1 VIRGPS
7 LEYVLDRHPQRFEH
21 RRPPIRD
28 QKHISGQVDQS
39 DGSTDSPLEV
49 WMTLE
54 EIVEATGLS
63 QAVLQY
69 LDVTGKVGSRVV
81 PTSEGGR
88 KELLLADVMRG
99 ISSAVE
105 EHQEHGGELRL
116 DLETDNEMLRH
127 QVDVLQSERE
137 LVERR
142 AGLAQAIADERQER
156 IHEMVREVER
166 SRAERDEQAA
176 AAAGLM
182 TERDELLEEIARLT
196 ERRDQLAKDLEA
208 SDAEA
213 RGLAATLQ
221 RMTEIRQ
228 ELENERLQL
237 RTGNDELTKA
247 LEAGSDERRALIRDL
262 ERTKAERVEALR
274 RVDEAEATARAL
286 ERGLSE
292 VKRVADMFMNPRRT
306 ASP

>member
-1 VIRGPS
+1 LIGIRSGS
-7 LEYVLDRHPQRFEH
+7 STGDT
-21 RRPPIRD
+21 PIRD
-28 QKHISGQVDQS
+28 QQHISGQVDQS
-39 DGSTDSPLEV
+39 DGSTESPLEV
-49 WMTLE
+49 WMSLE

-81 PTSEGGR
+81 ATPQGGR
-88 KELLLADVMRG
+88 EELRLAGVMRG

-105 EHQEHGGELRL
+105 EHEEQGGEVELRL

-176 AAAGLM
+176 AAASLIA
-182 TERDELLEEIARLT
+182 ERDELLEEIARLT

-221 RMTEIRQ
+221 RLSEIRQ

-237 RTGNDELTKA
+237 KTENDELTEA
-247 LEAGSDERRALIRDL
+247 LEAGSEERRALIRDL

-292 VKRVADMFMNPRRT
+292 VKRMADMFMNPRRT

>member
-1 VIRGPS
+1 MSSIGTLS
-7 LEYVLDRHPQRFEH
+7 GSSTGET
-21 RRPPIRD
+21 PIRD
-28 QKHISGQVDQS
+28 QKHISGQVGQS
-39 DGSTDSPLEV
+39 DASTESRLEV
-49 WMTLE
+49 WMTLD
-54 EIVEATGLS
+54 EIAEATGLS

-81 PTSEGGR
+81 ATSEGGR

-105 EHQEHGGELRL
+105 EHQEQGGEAELRL

-176 AAAGLM
+176 AAASLV
-182 TERDELLEEIARLT
+182 TERDGLLEEIARVT
-196 ERRDQLAKDLEA
+196 ELRDHLAKDLEA

-221 RMTEIRQ
+221 RLTEIRQ

-237 RTGNDELTKA
+237 KTENDELTEA
-247 LEAGSDERRALIRDL
+247 LERGSEERRALIKDL

-292 VKRVADMFMNPRRT
+292 VKRVADLFMNPRR
-306 ASP
+306 AAGP